1 MKGTSGKNLEQR
13 IVFGTQKLPVPSSQR
28 SHQLYDHALIK
39 TDDVSNFTS
48 TAFFFISLGRPI
60 CKELRQR
67 THSIN
72 SSRSQLRRQQFEANI
87 HVSDP
92 MD

>member
-1 MKGTSGKNLEQR
+1 MSFQKKRDEAMKGTSGKNLEQR

-48 TAFFFISLGRPI
+48 TAFFLFP
-60 CKELRQR
+60 
-67 THSIN
+67 
-72 SSRSQLRRQQFEANI
+72 
-87 HVSDP
+87 
-92 MD
+92 